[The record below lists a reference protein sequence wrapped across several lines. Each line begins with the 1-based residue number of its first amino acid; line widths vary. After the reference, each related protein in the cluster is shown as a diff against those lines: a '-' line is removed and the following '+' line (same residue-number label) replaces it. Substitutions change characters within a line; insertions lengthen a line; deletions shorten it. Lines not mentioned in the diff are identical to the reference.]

1 MKNTSTYKINN
12 IKKLID
18 LNGDLTNFDLNF
30 TAQSKNNE
38 PFEAIV
44 VDQSTLD
51 SNEKLEYKMVTDG
64 VISANVNSDKNIY
77 QNYYLLLKSDTPC
90 DVDVSIEV
98 NEITVENSENVVPQ
112 DSLPDLQNDEKQSL
126 FSKFMPKFKMKI
138 SWKTILIVVLV
149 LGSIIFLYLKF
160 FKNKDKSK
168 DVSNDELE
176 IDDNDDEDLNLDFK
190 NNIFKKY
197 LNFSSKSS
205 VSDNEDAVESVKEK
219 PISSKLKLDLAKEI
233 DTSDTKSVL
242 SDAEILNT
250 KVNIE
255 KSDLG
260 ISQIKESVLSRIEN
274 LPDL

>member
-149 LGSIIFLYLKF
+149 LGSIIFLCLKF